1 MSKKPIDYRPK
12 KLNISQKL
20 YRLSA
25 IKIKKCSILQV
36 SRWRYYRRILRG
48 KSTSAKNLEKARYH
62 RNVLRKKKND
72 FRGRGG
78 TGYHTHAHIHTHTPS
93 DPGSHRLLNASAYHL
108 KLVKCAAGVRLSSH
122 PAKKSYFFLKM
133 CLHINFDFFAQ
144 KSSVFLNQKFPN
156 SSFSLKLHL

>member
-1 MSKKPIDYRPK
+1 MFD
-12 KLNISQKL
+12 
-20 YRLSA
+20 
-25 IKIKKCSILQV
+25 IKSVTLTILQAHFEREIDISEK
-36 SRWRYYRRILRG
+36 SR
-48 KSTSAKNLEKARYH
+48 KNARYH
-62 RNVLRKKKND
+62 RRVLKKKND
-72 FRGRGG
+72 FRGWGG
-78 TGYHTHAHIHTHTPS
+78 DRVPHTRTHTHTHTPS

-108 KLVKCAAGVRLSSH
+108 KLVKCAAAVRLSSH

>member
-1 MSKKPIDYRPK
+1 MFDITSVTLTILQAHFEREIDISEKSRK
-12 KLNISQKL
+12 SQISQE
-20 YRLSA
+20 RA
-25 IKIKKCSILQV
+25 
-36 SRWRYYRRILRG
+36 
-48 KSTSAKNLEKARYH
+48 EK
-62 RNVLRKKKND
+62 KKKND

>member
-1 MSKKPIDYRPK
+1 MFDIKSVTLTILQAHFEREIDISEKSRK
-12 KLNISQKL
+12 SQISQE
-20 YRLSA
+20 RA
-25 IKIKKCSILQV
+25 
-36 SRWRYYRRILRG
+36 
-48 KSTSAKNLEKARYH
+48 EK
-62 RNVLRKKKND
+62 KKKND

>member
-1 MSKKPIDYRPK
+1 MFDIKSVTLTILQAHFEKEIDISEKSRK
-12 KLNISQKL
+12 SQISQE
-20 YRLSA
+20 SA
-25 IKIKKCSILQV
+25 
-36 SRWRYYRRILRG
+36 
-48 KSTSAKNLEKARYH
+48 E
-62 RNVLRKKKND
+62 KKKKTT
-72 FRGRGG
+72 FGVGGG

-108 KLVKCAAGVRLSSH
+108 KLVKCAAAVRLSSH

>member
-1 MSKKPIDYRPK
+1 MFDITSVT
-12 KLNISQKL
+12 LT
-20 YRLSA
+20 
-25 IKIKKCSILQV
+25 ILQAHFEREIDISEK
-36 SRWRYYRRILRG
+36 SR
-48 KSTSAKNLEKARYH
+48 KNARYH
-62 RNVLRKKKND
+62 RRVLRRKKK
-72 FRGRGG
+72 RLSGQGGG
-78 TGYHTHAHIHTHTPS
+78 TGHHTHAHIHTHTPS